1 MALAAA
7 GTRALNTDLKN
18 ADENAINDF
27 HDDQL

>member
-7 GTRALNTDLKN
+7 DTTALNTDLKN
-18 ADENAINDF
+18 ADEDAINDF